1 MVFGRMV
8 DNGHDNSLSIIEL
21 QGSPTSITDY
31 EHFRDF
37 GVKNGD
43 GVGERNLPNIVNN

>member
-1 MVFGRMV
+1 MVLGRMV

-21 QGSPTSITDY
+21 QGSPTSITNY
-31 EHFRDF
+31 EHLKEF

-43 GVGERNLPNIVNN
+43 SVGGKNLPNIINN